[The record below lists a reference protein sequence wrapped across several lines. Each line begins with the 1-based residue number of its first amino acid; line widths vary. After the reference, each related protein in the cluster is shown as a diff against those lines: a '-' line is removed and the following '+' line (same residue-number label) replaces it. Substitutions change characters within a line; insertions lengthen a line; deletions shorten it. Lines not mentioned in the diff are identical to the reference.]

1 MSVLFFILYQAYFL
15 INWLGLALSL
25 WYELSKH
32 TKSTLLGSLGMAGIA
47 LAFLGRIVS
56 GYVPGMYDVL
66 MSGSIVLFLADRLIR
81 KAICEPRGWR
91 WWREGRLF
99 QKTGGKNAGKT

>member
-1 MSVLFFILYQAYFL
+1 MSYVLLILYQAYHL

-91 WWREGRLF
+91 LWREGLLF
-99 QKTGGKNAGKT
+99 KKSGGEYAGKP

>member
-1 MSVLFFILYQAYFL
+1 MSYVLFILYQAYHL
-15 INWLGLALSL
+15 INWLGLALSI

-32 TKSTLLGSLGMAGIA
+32 TKLTLLGSLGMGGIA

-56 GYVPGMYDVL
+56 GYVPGIYDVL

-91 WWREGRLF
+91 WWTLPKPRNTDELEP
-99 QKTGGKNAGKT
+99 KDV